1 MKHSALML
9 MTATLLGC
17 GGGSGSSDSPD
28 PVVNRA
34 PVISNLTV
42 NDRNGGAIR
51 HGDVVIAEYSYQDA
65 DGDAQG
71 MSQLR
76 WFIDGTVVSVGP
88 TYIPRFEHAG
98 KEVTLIAQAVAQT
111 GVTQGNE
118 IKLDVGTVLENET
131 LIFFQR
137 RSGVDDLNTLS
148 IYATKGTPDE
158 TIKLAKAQSVGNP
171 VQLGERW
178 LIPNVLN
185 LEEVDVK
192 DVVTGFLLTD
202 GTLAGTSRV
211 IVNSAPDLFPA
222 NLHEFNGKV
231 LFRGY
236 DTIHGN
242 ELWITDGTA
251 EGTRFVKDLRD
262 EFGGEDSNPE
272 QFVTVGNAVYF
283 RARLDND
290 HTILW
295 KTDGTADGTQPVQPT
310 VYNPTQLTAY
320 KDKLVFSG
328 TLLENVSSLAVYPMA
343 LDTSSGSVYGLGGPQ
358 PHPPRASF
366 YLHPDFLLCS
376 ALVTPFDN
384 RLFTSQGERNDLTLI
399 ETPAVGFGSIYST
412 SLGLFGMS
420 GTSDGYPERLLWRI
434 ESKDQISAL
443 SLNGSERYF
452 VSALAE
458 INDKVVVSAS
468 DSEGDRELYRISGSE
483 LLLIKDINPEKS
495 SMSSRYMK
503 RVNDVLLFVAE
514 DPEHGKELWQT
525 QGDEASTQL
534 FLDLTAGHNG
544 FTIYFD
550 AREFGAD

>member
-1 MKHSALML
+1 MKHSALIL
-9 MTATLLGC
+9 TTATLLGC
-17 GGGSGSSDSPD
+17 GGGSGSSGSPD
-28 PVVNRA
+28 PVVNQA

-51 HGDVVIAEYSYQDA
+51 HGDVVIAEYRYQDA

-76 WFIDGTVVSVGP
+76 WFIDDTVVGVGS
-88 TYIPRFEHAG
+88 TYIPRFEHVG
-98 KEVTLIAQAVAQT
+98 KKVTLVAQAVAQT
-111 GVTQGNE
+111 GVKQGNK
-118 IKLDVGTVLENET
+118 IQLDVGTVLENET

-137 RSGVDDLNTLS
+137 RSGVDDPNPLY

-158 TIKLAKAQSVGNP
+158 TVRLAKAQSVGNP

-185 LEEVDVK
+185 LEDVNIK

-202 GTLAGTSRV
+202 GTSAGTSRV
-211 IVNSAPDLFPA
+211 IVDGAPDLFPA
-222 NLHEFNGKV
+222 NLHPFNGKV

-236 DTIHGN
+236 DQTHGN

-251 EGTRFVKDLRD
+251 EGTRFIKDLRD

-328 TLLENVSSLAVYPMA
+328 TLLENASSLSVYPMA
-343 LDTSSGSVYGLGGPQ
+343 LDTSNGSVYGLGGPQ

-366 YLHPDFLLCS
+366 YVHPDFLLSS
-376 ALVTPFDN
+376 ALLTPSEN
-384 RLFTSQGERNDLTLI
+384 RLFSSQGELNDFTLI
-399 ETPAVGFGSIYST
+399 ETPAVGFSSIYST

-434 ESKDQISAL
+434 DNKDQISAL

-452 VSALAE
+452 VSAVAD
-458 INDKVVVSAS
+458 INDEVIVSAS

-514 DPEHGKELWQT
+514 DSEHGKELWQT
-525 QGDEASTQL
+525 QGDEDSTQL
-534 FLDLTAGHNG
+534 FLELTAGSEG
-544 FTIYFD
+544 STVYLD